1 MVKGIST
8 FIRDISNRIKK
19 GDGKSLIDPSILVS
33 KSFTAIDV
41 LVQYAPALH
50 GLYRAISST
59 PYPWTT
65 SQWSTISEEL
75 TNVCQVEA
83 VDRLNSVLVEI
94 AHQQDPDVESH
105 IFVQT
110 FLARYVS
117 RGRPLSG
124 YFIVCC
130 ILETNWTI
138 LAQVLTAPHDIDY
151 HRISEAS
158 AANNS
163 WNALM
168 LKEALEID
176 IEDEKI
182 VKGLRTTILYAM
194 QCFTDLLFQVEDMDS
209 EPPVDTYVWETM
221 SESLVSRDGSYQ
233 SSQTDTVLLETRWNM
248 LRDTSRTE

>member
-1 MVKGIST
+1 M
-8 FIRDISNRIKK
+8 
-19 GDGKSLIDPSILVS
+19 
-33 KSFTAIDV
+33 
-41 LVQYAPALH
+41 
-50 GLYRAISST
+50 
-59 PYPWTT
+59 
-65 SQWSTISEEL
+65 
-75 TNVCQVEA
+75 
-83 VDRLNSVLVEI
+83 LVEI
-94 AHQQDPDVESH
+94 AHQEDPDVDSH
-105 IFVQT
+105 LFVQT

-151 HRISEAS
+151 RKTSEAS

-168 LKEALEID
+168 LNEALEID
-176 IEDEKI
+176 IQDEKI
-182 VKGLRTTILYAM
+182 VTGLRTTISYAM

-221 SESLVSRDGSYQ
+221 SESLVSEGSLYEVVDLIEF
-233 SSQTDTVLLETRWNM
+233 SAETGWNLLGDTPRAQ
-248 LRDTSRTE
+248 